1 MSFCGGMTIGKAEE
15 VLEEGIDFERKIIL
29 KMLSRSVGEF
39 LQWAENLGY
48 KRKKEYIN
56 KCHICLDIRKFLVVE
71 KGMEFEELQPVEFY
85 KRLP

>member
-1 MSFCGGMTIGKAEE
+1 
-15 VLEEGIDFERKIIL
+15 
-29 KMLSRSVGEF
+29 MLSRSVGEF
-39 LQWAENLGY
+39 LQWAEKLGY
-48 KRKKEYIN
+48 KRKEEYIN